1 MTDPWAAAQVQTAPA
16 MPQRGDEHQTAPWSD
31 RQAGQGQQQSNGGGS
46 LSGSFASKGSSLFN
60 GGNGN
65 FYPALFNKTHAPG
78 TEFSGVILTPPRD
91 VQSMSYPRNPGD
103 PRLPQFWVTDA
114 QGKRVPGTA
123 PVNPITHQPNDPV
136 MDLLVELQTD
146 VRFDAATLAAIGR
159 DATYVDDGKRAWQIN
174 GKKRPA
180 NHVAGQPVNPVR
192 AVLDAIEAYN
202 TTATKKITDEESMV
216 GLRLT
221 ARRVERIQPGVSTS
235 PWLYVARL
243 TPA

>member
-1 MTDPWAAAQVQTAPA
+1 MTDPWAAAQSAGATQTTPAP
-16 MPQRGDEHQTAPWSD
+16 T
-31 RQAGQGQQQSNGGGS
+31 GQGAQQGGS
-46 LSGSFASKGSSLFN
+46 GNLSGSFASKGSSLFN

-78 TEFSGVILTPPRD
+78 TEFSGIILTPPRD
-91 VQSMSYPRNPGD
+91 VQSMSYPRQAGD
-103 PRLPQFWVTDA
+103 PRLPQYWVTDA

-136 MDLLVELQTD
+136 MDLLIELQTD
-146 VRFDAATLAAIGR
+146 ARFDAATLAAIGR
-159 DATYVDDGKRAWQIN
+159 DATYVDDGKRAFQIS

-180 NHVAGQPVNPVR
+180 GHVAGQPTNPMR

-202 TTATKKITDEESMV
+202 ANPASAGKITDEESMV

-221 ARRVERIQPGVSTS
+221 ARRVQRIQPDVSTS

>member
-1 MTDPWAAAQVQTAPA
+1 MTDPWAAASVATQAAPT
-16 MPQRGDEHQTAPWSD
+16 HNS
-31 RQAGQGQQQSNGGGS
+31 QGQITSGN

-78 TEFSGVILTPPRD
+78 TEFSGIILTPPRD
-91 VQSMSYPRNPGD
+91 VQSMSFPRKDGD
-103 PRLPQFWVTDA
+103 PRLPQYWVTDPA
-114 QGKRVPGTA
+114 TGKRVPGTTA
-123 PVNPITHQPNDPV
+123 VDPITHKPNDPV
-136 MDLLVELQTD
+136 QDLLIELQTN

-159 DATYVDDGKRAWQIN
+159 DATYEDDGKRAWQIN

-180 NHVAGQPVNPVR
+180 GHVAGQPTNAMR
-192 AVLDAIEAYN
+192 AVLDAIEAFN
-202 TTATKKITDEESMV
+202 NAGSAKKITDEESMV

-235 PWLYVARL
+235 PWLYIAKLEVA
-243 TPA
+243 

>member
-1 MTDPWAAAQVQTAPA
+1 MTDPWAAAQSAGATATQQPPA
-16 MPQRGDEHQTAPWSD
+16 Q
-31 RQAGQGQQQSNGGGS
+31 QGQLSGS

-78 TEFSGVILTPPRD
+78 TEFSGIILTPPRD

-103 PRLPQFWVTDA
+103 PRLPQYWVTDA

-123 PVNPITHQPNDPV
+123 PVDPITRQPNDPV
-136 MDLLVELQTD
+136 MDLLIELQTD

-174 GKKRPA
+174 GKKRPQNHQPGQAA
-180 NHVAGQPVNPVR
+180 NAMR

-202 TTATKKITDEESMV
+202 ANPASAGKITDEESMV

-221 ARRVERIQPGVSTS
+221 ARRVERVQPGVSTS
-235 PWLYVARL
+235 PWLYVARI